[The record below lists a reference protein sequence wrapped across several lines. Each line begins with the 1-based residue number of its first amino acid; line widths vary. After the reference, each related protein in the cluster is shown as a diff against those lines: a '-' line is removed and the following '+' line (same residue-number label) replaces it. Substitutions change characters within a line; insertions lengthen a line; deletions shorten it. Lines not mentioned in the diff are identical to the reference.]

1 MNNVDIVVLFLL
13 EMLIFVTSTSAS
25 SSSTYNVLVATLLL
39 LIPHIFYICH
49 KLAKKIGITH
59 CLEREYERFVQ
70 ATRPTSEAEADV
82 EAESDRDSL
91 PDRVINPGEYEPVLS
106 TTEKHKTVEHTEN
119 KEQVNEEPRSV
130 TPVHTYGSIN

>member
-1 MNNVDIVVLFLL
+1 MCRLPDQQVKQKQMWI
-13 EMLIFVTSTSAS
+13 
-25 SSSTYNVLVATLLL
+25 
-39 LIPHIFYICH
+39 
-49 KLAKKIGITH
+49 
-59 CLEREYERFVQ
+59 
-70 ATRPTSEAEADV
+70 

-106 TTEKHKTVEHTEN
+106 TTEKHKTAEHTEN